1 MRVEEW
7 TFYITGKSLSDTKLL
22 AKVRNFEMIVD
33 EPAEIGGTDEGPNPV
48 EYILVALAGCLNVTI
63 KGIAS
68 EKGINIRSLE
78 FALEGRL
85 NPEKFQGISKKER
98 AGYKEIKAT
107 VYIESDTTKEKLEE
121 LLKEVEERCPVT
133 DNLKNTTPVKI
144 EIKPK

>member
-1 MRVEEW
+1 VEEW

-133 DNLKNTTPVKI
+133 DNLKNPTPVKI